1 MSISLSLKLNRSDL
15 NDRHQFPQHQHQ
27 HQQKQQ
33 NRLLFASDDDGNDCD
48 DNELPSLSS
57 ERSEIPAQPSSLSL
71 SSSMAIKMNR
81 SSEFN
86 HHSNKSPRRRN
97 LESEI
102 NKQLIRSLMPLSF
115 QRSKSSVINQQ
126 QQQQSHYPHRHL
138 NYLLKKRECLDNSMR
153 YLFSF
158 GDRRYSL
165 IVQFILILEIFVSF
179 NLIQLNSC
187 DSILLNKKQQQ
198 YGHYHESRL
207 SMKPSGSSLNLEKS
221 PFQQQHKTKIR
232 SRPLSLSLSS
242 PSFAPASLTSTI
254 QQQNYHFI
262 DDDNVDNPIS
272 ITNAKLAK
280 IRFVRS
286 FSEEFMSSSEE
297 RERGLQFFGGLSS
310 GLGSSS
316 SSLLSNGLGLT
327 HKLASPYFD
336 TESISTNV
344 TISEGSRF
352 VHLPCRVKQLVNRT
366 LSWIRR
372 QDVQILTVGTLTY
385 TSDQRFK
392 VIHIENSDDWSLM
405 IDYPTKKDAGIYECQ
420 ISTMPKMSLFIQLN
434 VVVSKAKIIEGPTL
448 YLSSGSILNLTCVV
462 RDSPEPPDYIFWYHN
477 GQVINYGSP
486 RGIKVHTEK
495 AKQTVSKLMI
505 QKAQI
510 NDSGNYSCT
519 PSNAEAAHI
528 AVHIQNN
535 ANPAASIQHGKRSA
549 SREYGSNR
557 AASTTNRLN
566 NGYYRSEM
574 MIASLNALFYYYYC
588 NYYYGHQHQHH
599 SYYYFHGSN
608 T

>member
-187 DSILLNKKQQQ
+187 KFHSNLIWFHWQNFSEFFA
-198 YGHYHESRL
+198 HYCSFSNRL
-207 SMKPSGSSLNLEKS
+207 SLNRHQLNLYWFANRKS
-221 PFQQQHKTKIR
+221 
-232 SRPLSLSLSS
+232 
-242 PSFAPASLTSTI
+242 I
-254 QQQNYHFI
+254 QNRLCDQWKKRWW
-262 DDDNVDNPIS
+262 DD
-272 ITNAKLAK
+272 
-280 IRFVRS
+280 
-286 FSEEFMSSSEE
+286 EE
-297 RERGLQFFGGLSS
+297 RAR
-310 GLGSSS
+310 
-316 SSLLSNGLGLT
+316 
-327 HKLASPYFD
+327 
-336 TESISTNV
+336 
-344 TISEGSRF
+344 
-352 VHLPCRVKQLVNRT
+352 
-366 LSWIRR
+366 
-372 QDVQILTVGTLTY
+372 
-385 TSDQRFK
+385 
-392 VIHIENSDDWSLM
+392 
-405 IDYPTKKDAGIYECQ
+405 
-420 ISTMPKMSLFIQLN
+420 
-434 VVVSKAKIIEGPTL
+434 
-448 YLSSGSILNLTCVV
+448 
-462 RDSPEPPDYIFWYHN
+462 
-477 GQVINYGSP
+477 
-486 RGIKVHTEK
+486 
-495 AKQTVSKLMI
+495 
-505 QKAQI
+505 
-510 NDSGNYSCT
+510 
-519 PSNAEAAHI
+519 
-528 AVHIQNN
+528 
-535 ANPAASIQHGKRSA
+535 
-549 SREYGSNR
+549 
-557 AASTTNRLN
+557 
-566 NGYYRSEM
+566 
-574 MIASLNALFYYYYC
+574 
-588 NYYYGHQHQHH
+588 
-599 SYYYFHGSN
+599 
-608 T
+608 